1 MRTLYLDC
9 GMGASGDML
18 MAALAEIAPEGGR
31 IAERLEALG
40 LPGVR
45 AELERVTKNGVAGS
59 HIKISVHGVDEAE
72 PQAPHDHHH
81 HEHRGLADICRII
94 DGFAL
99 PEKVRADAKA
109 VYTLIAQAEG
119 RVHGREPGEVHF
131 HEVGALDAVAD
142 VTGVCMLMHELC
154 AERVVAS
161 PLRVGYGSVKCA
173 HGVLPVPAPATALLL
188 EGLPAYGG
196 DIEGEMCTP
205 TGAALIKYFAQEF
218 GPLPEMVIEKS
229 GFGMGSRE
237 YERVNALRAIVGE
250 GIDPLPRVAEL
261 RCNLDDITAE
271 ELAFAQELLLERG
284 ALDVYTQALGM
295 KKGRAGVMLSCLCEE
310 ARLDEFAELILRHT
324 PTLGLRVYRPER
336 ITLSRREE
344 LRQTPYGPVHIK
356 IAEGRG
362 VQKSKPEYEDLA
374 RLSRQTGLPLSELKR
389 ELNK

>member
-72 PQAPHDHHH
+72 PQASQDHHH

-142 VTGVCMLMHELC
+142 VTGACMLMHELC
-154 AERVVAS
+154 AERVVVS

-237 YERVNALRAIVGE
+237 YKRVNALRAIVGE

-344 LRQTPYGPVHIK
+344 LRQTPYGPVQI
-356 IAEGRG
+356 
-362 VQKSKPEYEDLA
+362 
-374 RLSRQTGLPLSELKR
+374 
-389 ELNK
+389 

>member
-1 MRTLYLDC
+1 M
-9 GMGASGDML
+9 
-18 MAALAEIAPEGGR
+18 
-31 IAERLEALG
+31 
-40 LPGVR
+40 PGVR

-59 HIKISVHGVDEAE
+59 HIKISVHGVDKAE

-94 DGFAL
+94 DGFDL

-188 EGLPAYGG
+188 EGLPVYGG

-362 VQKSKPEYEDLA
+362 IQKSKPEYEDLA

>member
-1 MRTLYLDC
+1 MKTLYLEC
-9 GMGASGDML
+9 TMGAAGDML
-18 MAALAEIAPEGGR
+18 LSALYEL
-31 IAERLEALG
+31 LEDQAQFLKTMNGLG
-40 LPGVR
+40 LPGVTLEATAADTCGIAGTHIR
-45 AELERVTKNGVAGS
+45 VLVDGREELDAPQGNDDPP
-59 HIKISVHGVDEAE
+59 HIHNHTQHGASGVHGHSH
-72 PQAPHDHHH
+72 PHDHGHDAHH
-81 HEHRGLADICRII
+81 HATPGHIGEII
-94 DGFAL
+94 QTLSL
-99 PEKVRADAKA
+99 PEEVKQHARA
-109 VYTLIAQAEG
+109 VYDAIAQAEAKA
-119 RVHGREPGEVHF
+119 HGRPVGDIHF

-188 EGLPAYGG
+188 EGLPVYGG

-284 ALDVYTQALGM
+284 
-295 KKGRAGVMLSCLCEE
+295 
-310 ARLDEFAELILRHT
+310 
-324 PTLGLRVYRPER
+324 
-336 ITLSRREE
+336 
-344 LRQTPYGPVHIK
+344 
-356 IAEGRG
+356 
-362 VQKSKPEYEDLA
+362 DLLA
-374 RLSRQTGLPLSELKR
+374 
-389 ELNK
+389 